1 LGSCPSSDST
11 KDVALSGRDERENML
26 SVGEGDGEMAGE
38 SGDDVRRYIA
48 ARRSGDGLESGVQNA
63 VEGEFEAKLSW
74 LRGRS
79 KWPGI
84 WKARSRLLSKDVAF
98 ISQKR
103 GAVGTGPV

>member
-1 LGSCPSSDST
+1 VTTSEGTDERWRRGERLGSCPSSDST

-74 LRGRS
+74 LRAG
-79 KWPGI
+79 
-84 WKARSRLLSKDVAF
+84 V
-98 ISQKR
+98 
-103 GAVGTGPV
+103 